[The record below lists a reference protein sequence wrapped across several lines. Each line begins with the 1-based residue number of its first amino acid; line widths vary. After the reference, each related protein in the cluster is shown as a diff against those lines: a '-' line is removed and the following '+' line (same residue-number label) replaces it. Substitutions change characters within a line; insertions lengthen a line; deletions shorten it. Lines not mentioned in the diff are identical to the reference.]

1 MQAKLFCILL
11 GFFNFY
17 EGGNGYM
24 RFVEYSHRH
33 ADAIIANDPMLKERY
48 EQFVGALRSITDEE
62 LINDFLSKKA
72 EYATRGTSFKSMTP
86 SINGILKERMLA
98 IPGWKSEVDIFNDTT
113 GAIGNTEWRLDFA
126 CDDAFCVEVAFN
138 HGEAIAW
145 NLLKP
150 VLSCELNHVEKAV
163 QGQLGIYVCATD
175 NMKIAANIDS
185 ASGSYEKVL
194 RYLPPMMNQLT
205 IPMMI
210 IGLEP
215 FETFKISSAAE
226 VIKTDHVIDDTLI
239 NHKVMV
245 TKADDYSTYKG
256 TVIEVDEVVVENE
269 LEMQITVQ
277 KSRNH
282 KRNFTERM
290 IKFLE
295 LLN

>member
-1 MQAKLFCILL
+1 MEVQIMKFITH
-11 GFFNFY
+11 
-17 EGGNGYM
+17 
-24 RFVEYSHRH
+24 SHRH
-33 ADAIIANDPMLKERY
+33 ADAIIANDPQLKERY
-48 EQFVGALRSITDEE
+48 EQFVGALRSISDEE
-62 LINDFLSKKA
+62 LIADFLNKKA
-72 EYATRGTSFKSMTP
+72 EYAARGTSFKSMTP

-98 IPGWKSEVDIFNDTT
+98 ISGWQAEVDIFNDTT

-126 CDDAFCVEVAFN
+126 CDNAFCVEVAFN

-150 VLSCELNHVEKAV
+150 VLSCELNHVQKAV

-185 ASGSYEKVL
+185 ASGSFEKVL

-215 FETFKISSAAE
+215 FETFKISGTAE
-226 VIKTDHVIDDTLI
+226 VIRTNHVIDDSLI

-256 TVIEVDEVVVENE
+256 TVTEVKEVVVIGEQE
-269 LEMQITVQ
+269 LQITVQ
-277 KSRNH
+277 KSRNNT
-282 KRNFTERM
+282 REFTERM
-290 IKFLE
+290 IRFLE
-295 LLN
+295 VLD

>member
-1 MQAKLFCILL
+1 
-11 GFFNFY
+11 
-17 EGGNGYM
+17 M
-24 RFVEYSHRH
+24 RFTEYSHRH
-33 ADAIIANDPMLKERY
+33 ADAIIANDPKLKERY
-48 EQFVGALRSITDEE
+48 EQFTNALKSMSDEE
-62 LINDFLSKKA
+62 LIADFLRKKA
-72 EYATRGTSFKSMTP
+72 EYASRGTSFKSMTP
-86 SINGILKERMLA
+86 SINSILKERMLS
-98 IPGWKSEVDIFNDTT
+98 IPGWKAEVDIFNDTT
-113 GAIGNTEWRLDFA
+113 GVIGNTEWRLDFA
-126 CDDAFCVEVAFN
+126 CDNAFCVEVAFN

-175 NMKIAANIDS
+175 SMKIAATIDS

-215 FETFKISSAAE
+215 FETFKISEKAE
-226 VIKTDHVIDDTLI
+226 VIRDDYSLDETLL

-245 TKADDYSTYKG
+245 TKASDYTTSKG
-256 TVIEVDEVVVENE
+256 TVTAVS
-269 LEMQITVQ
+269 EMMVAGTPETKIVLQ
-277 KSRNH
+277 KSKN
-282 KRNFTERM
+282 KTEEYTKRM

-295 LLN
+295 VLS

>member
-1 MQAKLFCILL
+1 
-11 GFFNFY
+11 
-17 EGGNGYM
+17 M
-24 RFVEYSHRH
+24 RFTEYSHRH
-33 ADAIIANDPMLKERY
+33 ADAIIANNPKLKERY
-48 EQFVGALRSITDEE
+48 EQFVGALRSISDEE
-62 LINDFLSKKA
+62 LINDFMSKKA
-72 EYATRGTSFKSMTP
+72 EYAARGTAFKSMTP
-86 SINGILKERMLA
+86 SINSILKARLLE
-98 IPGWKSEVDIFNDTT
+98 IPGWKDEVDIFNDRT
-113 GAIGNTEWRLDFA
+113 GVIGNTEWRLDFA

-185 ASGSYEKVL
+185 ASGSFEKVL

-215 FETFKISSAAE
+215 FDTFKISTNAE
-226 VIKTDHVIDDTLI
+226 VIRNEFTIDESLL
-239 NHKVMV
+239 NHKVIV
-245 TKADDYSTYKG
+245 TQADDYSLYKG
-256 TVIEVDEVVVENE
+256 TVIDVSQFTLLGEVES
-269 LEMQITVQ
+269 QITVQ
-277 KSRNH
+277 KTKNQS
-282 KRNFTERM
+282 KSFEERM

-295 LLN
+295 VQD

>member
-1 MQAKLFCILL
+1 MEVQIMKFITH
-11 GFFNFY
+11 
-17 EGGNGYM
+17 
-24 RFVEYSHRH
+24 SHRH
-33 ADAIIANDPMLKERY
+33 ADAIIANDPQLKERY
-48 EQFVGALRSITDEE
+48 EQFVGALRSISDEE
-62 LINDFLSKKA
+62 LIADFLNKKA
-72 EYATRGTSFKSMTP
+72 EYAARGTSFKSMTP

-98 IPGWKSEVDIFNDTT
+98 LPGWQAEVDIFNDTT

-126 CDDAFCVEVAFN
+126 CDNAFCVEVAFN

-150 VLSCELNHVEKAV
+150 VLSCELNHVQKAV

-185 ASGSYEKVL
+185 ASGSFEKVL

-205 IPMMI
+205 VPMMI

-215 FETFKISSAAE
+215 FETFKISGTAE
-226 VIKTDHVIDDTLI
+226 VIRTNHVIDDSLI

-256 TVIEVDEVVVENE
+256 TVTEVKEVVVIGEQE
-269 LEMQITVQ
+269 LQITVQ
-277 KSRNH
+277 KSRNNT
-282 KRNFTERM
+282 REFTERM
-290 IKFLE
+290 IRFLE
-295 LLN
+295 VLD

>member
-1 MQAKLFCILL
+1 MKFT
-11 GFFNFY
+11 
-17 EGGNGYM
+17 
-24 RFVEYSHRH
+24 EYSHRH
-33 ADAIIANDPMLKERY
+33 ADAIIKNDSILKKRY
-48 EQFVGALRSITDEE
+48 DEFIGALTSMTDEE
-62 LINDFLSKKA
+62 LIADFLIKKSKSEA
-72 EYATRGTSFKSMTP
+72 RGTSFKSMTP
-86 SINGILKERMLA
+86 SINSILKERMLS
-98 IPGWKSEVDIFNDTT
+98 IPGWLAEVDIFNDAT

-163 QGQLGIYVCATD
+163 QGQIGIYVCATD

-185 ASGSYEKVL
+185 ASGSFEKVL

-215 FETFKISSAAE
+215 FDTFKISDSAE
-226 VIKTDHVIDDTLI
+226 VVKTDFIIDDSLI
-239 NHKVMV
+239 NQKVKV
-245 TKADDYSTYKG
+245 TNADDFSTYKG
-256 TVIEVDEVVVENE
+256 VVTEVDEIIYNMKP
-269 LEMQITVQ
+269 EMQITVQ
-277 KSRNH
+277 KSRSNTREFPQH
-282 KRNFTERM
+282 L

-295 LLN
+295 LLK

>member
-1 MQAKLFCILL
+1 
-11 GFFNFY
+11 
-17 EGGNGYM
+17 M
-24 RFVEYSHRH
+24 RFREYSHRH
-33 ADAIIANDPMLKERY
+33 ADAIIANNPELKERY
-48 EQFVGALRSITDEE
+48 EQFVGTLRSISDEE
-62 LINDFLSKKA
+62 LIKDFINRKTEHDNK
-72 EYATRGTSFKSMTP
+72 GTAFKSMAP
-86 SINGILKERMLA
+86 SINKILKERMLA
-98 IPGWKSEVDIFNDTT
+98 IPGWKAEVDIFNDTT

-163 QGQLGIYVCATD
+163 QGQIGIYVCATD

-185 ASGSYEKVL
+185 SSGSYEKVL

-215 FETFKISSAAE
+215 FETFKISSTADI
-226 VIKTDHVIDDTLI
+226 VKTNPVIDNSLV
-239 NHKVMV
+239 NQKVLV

-256 TVIEVDEVVVENE
+256 TVTDVTQVIIDNE
-269 LEMQITVQ
+269 KEMQIIVQ
-277 KSRNH
+277 KS
-282 KRNFTERM
+282 KRNVREFTERM

-295 LLN
+295 RLS

>member
-1 MQAKLFCILL
+1 
-11 GFFNFY
+11 
-17 EGGNGYM
+17 M

-33 ADAIIANDPMLKERY
+33 ADAIIENNPHLKEQY
-48 EQFVGALRSITDEE
+48 EQFVGVLRDISDED
-62 LINDFLSKKA
+62 LIADFLSKKA
-72 EYATRGTSFKSMTP
+72 EYADRGTAFKSMTP
-86 SINGILKERMLA
+86 SINRILKERMLA
-98 IPGWKSEVDIFNDTT
+98 IPGWKSEVDIFNDKT
-113 GAIGNTEWRLDFA
+113 GSIGNTEWRLDFA

-185 ASGSYEKVL
+185 ASGSFEKVL

-215 FETFKISSAAE
+215 FETFKISSSAE
-226 VIKTDHVIDDTLI
+226 VIRADYTLDETLI
-239 NHKVMV
+239 NQKVKV
-245 TKADDYSTYKG
+245 TQLEDYSIYKG
-256 TVIEVDEVVVENE
+256 TVISVDEIIVDKDSQME
-269 LEMQITVQ
+269 ITVQ
-277 KSRNH
+277 KSKNNVRKFN
-282 KRNFTERM
+282 ERM

-295 LLN
+295 ILK

>member
-1 MQAKLFCILL
+1 
-11 GFFNFY
+11 
-17 EGGNGYM
+17 M
-24 RFVEYSHRH
+24 RFIEYSHRH
-33 ADAIIANDPMLKERY
+33 ARAIIASDSQLRERY
-48 EQFVGALRSITDEE
+48 EQFVGALRNMSDEE
-62 LINDFLSKKA
+62 LIADFLIKKA
-72 EYATRGTSFKSMTP
+72 EHATRGTSFKSMTP
-86 SINGILKERMLA
+86 SINGILKSRMLE
-98 IPGWKSEVDIFNDTT
+98 IPGWQAEVDIFNDTT
-113 GAIGNTEWRLDFA
+113 GVIGNTEWRLDFA

-163 QGQLGIYVCATD
+163 QGQIGIYVCATD
-175 NMKIAANIDS
+175 NMKIVANIDS

-215 FETFKISSAAE
+215 FDTFKISDTAE
-226 VIKTDHVIDDTLI
+226 VVRADYIIDDTLI
-239 NHKVMV
+239 NQKVMV

-256 TVIEVDEVVVENE
+256 IVTAVGEVMLDGEQI
-269 LEMQITVQ
+269 LQITVQ
-277 KSRNH
+277 KSRNNT
-282 KRNFTERM
+282 KEFNERM

-295 LLN
+295 ILD

>member
-1 MQAKLFCILL
+1 
-11 GFFNFY
+11 
-17 EGGNGYM
+17 M
-24 RFVEYSHRH
+24 RFREYSHRH
-33 ADAIIANDPMLKERY
+33 ADAIIANNPELKERY
-48 EQFVGALRSITDEE
+48 EQFVGALRSISDEE
-62 LINDFLSKKA
+62 LIKDFINRKTEHDNK
-72 EYATRGTSFKSMTP
+72 GTAFKSMAP
-86 SINGILKERMLA
+86 SINKILKERMLA
-98 IPGWKSEVDIFNDTT
+98 IPGWKAEVDIFNDTT

-163 QGQLGIYVCATD
+163 QGQIGIYVCATD

-185 ASGSYEKVL
+185 SSGSYEKVL

-215 FETFKISSAAE
+215 FETFKISSTADI
-226 VIKTDHVIDDTLI
+226 VKTNPVIDNSLV
-239 NHKVMV
+239 NQKVLV

-256 TVIEVDEVVVENE
+256 TVTDVTQVIIDNE
-269 LEMQITVQ
+269 KGMQITVQ
-277 KSRNH
+277 KS
-282 KRNFTERM
+282 KRNVREFTERM

-295 LLN
+295 RLS

>member
-1 MQAKLFCILL
+1 
-11 GFFNFY
+11 
-17 EGGNGYM
+17 M
-24 RFVEYSHRH
+24 RFREYSHRH
-33 ADAIIANDPMLKERY
+33 ADAIIANNPELKERY
-48 EQFVGALRSITDEE
+48 EQFVGALRSISDEE
-62 LINDFLSKKA
+62 LINDFLNRKT
-72 EYATRGTSFKSMTP
+72 EHDNRGTAFKSMTS
-86 SINGILKERMLA
+86 SINNILKERMLA
-98 IPGWKSEVDIFNDTT
+98 IPGWKAEVDIFNDTT

-163 QGQLGIYVCATD
+163 QGQIGIYVCATD
-175 NMKIAANIDS
+175 NMKVAANIDS
-185 ASGSYEKVL
+185 SSGSYEKVL

-215 FETFKISSAAE
+215 FETFKISSTADI
-226 VIKTDHVIDDTLI
+226 VRSNPVIDDSLV
-239 NHKVMV
+239 NQKVMV

-256 TVIEVDEVVVENE
+256 TVTDVTQVLVDNE
-269 LEMQITVQ
+269 KEMQITVQ
-277 KSRNH
+277 KS
-282 KRNFTERM
+282 KRNVKEFTERM

-295 LLN
+295 RLS

>member
-1 MQAKLFCILL
+1 
-11 GFFNFY
+11 
-17 EGGNGYM
+17 M

-33 ADAIIANDPMLKERY
+33 AKAIIECNPELKERY
-48 EQFVGALRSITDEE
+48 EQFIGALRDITDEE
-62 LINDFLSKKA
+62 LITDFLNKKA
-72 EYATRGTSFKSMTP
+72 EYAARGTSFKSMTP
-86 SINGILKERMLA
+86 SINGLLKKRMLE
-98 IPGWKSEVDIFNDTT
+98 IPGWKAEVDIFNDTT
-113 GAIGNTEWRLDFA
+113 GVIGNTEWRLDFA
-126 CDDAFCVEVAFN
+126 CDNAFCVEVAFN

-215 FETFKISSAAE
+215 FETFKISQKAE
-226 VIKTDHVIDDTLI
+226 IVRTDYVIDDTLLS
-239 NHKVMV
+239 HEVMV
-245 TKADDYSTYKG
+245 TKVIDYSTYKG
-256 TVIEVDEVVVENE
+256 TVIDVDKVETE
-269 LEMQITVQ
+269 GVLESQITVR
-277 KSRNH
+277 KSKNNE
-282 KRNFTERM
+282 KQFNERT

-295 LLN
+295 ILK

>member
-1 MQAKLFCILL
+1 MKFITH
-11 GFFNFY
+11 
-17 EGGNGYM
+17 
-24 RFVEYSHRH
+24 SHRH
-33 ADAIIANDPMLKERY
+33 ADAIIANDPQLKERY
-48 EQFVGALRSITDEE
+48 EQFVGALRSISDEE
-62 LINDFLSKKA
+62 LIADFLNKKA
-72 EYATRGTSFKSMTP
+72 EYAARGTSFKSMTP

-98 IPGWKSEVDIFNDTT
+98 IPGWQAEVDIFNDTT

-126 CDDAFCVEVAFN
+126 CDNAFCVEVAFN

-150 VLSCELNHVEKAV
+150 VLSCELNHVQKAV

-185 ASGSYEKVL
+185 ASGSFEKVL

-215 FETFKISSAAE
+215 FETFKISGTAE
-226 VIKTDHVIDDTLI
+226 VIRTNHVIDDSLI

-256 TVIEVDEVVVENE
+256 TVTEVKEVVVIGEQE
-269 LEMQITVQ
+269 LQITVQ
-277 KSRNH
+277 KSRNNT
-282 KRNFTERM
+282 REFTERM
-290 IKFLE
+290 IRFLE
-295 LLN
+295 VLD